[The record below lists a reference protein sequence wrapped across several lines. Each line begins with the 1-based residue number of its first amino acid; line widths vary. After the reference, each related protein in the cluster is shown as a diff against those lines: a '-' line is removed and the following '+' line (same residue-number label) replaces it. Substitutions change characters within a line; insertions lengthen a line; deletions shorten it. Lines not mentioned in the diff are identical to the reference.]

1 MTMRDLTGLLERLL
15 NLPGENEVV
24 EFKKA
29 QNGFDTQK
37 LGEYFSALSNEA
49 NLHERACAWLLFG
62 IDDKTHTVLGTCY
75 KPTYASLQAL
85 KREVAEGINGGM
97 TFTEI
102 HSLQYE
108 GKRVLLFE
116 IPAAP
121 RGIPTAYKGHF
132 FGRDGE
138 SLVALSLD
146 KLERIRRQENKEED
160 WSAQIVENATIE
172 DLEPEAVAKA
182 RTLYAV
188 KNPRLANEI
197 ASWDNVTFLN
207 KAKLTLKGK
216 ITRAAIILLGK
227 EESEVLISPA
237 VAKIR
242 WILKDSQ
249 GMERD
254 YLIKSCPFLLS
265 IEEIYHKI
273 RNLKYRYIN
282 PEFRTLFPDE
292 VDTYE
297 PYVIRE
303 AINNAIAHQ
312 DYTLGGE
319 INVVEYEDK
328 LVFTNKGSFIPQS
341 IDNVLKEDAPEEVY
355 RNPFLANAM
364 VGLQMV
370 DTIGSGIKKMFQC
383 QRQRLFPLPDY
394 NLQNNRV
401 QVTIIGKIINLE
413 YANLLAKNSDLTLIE
428 VEALNRV
435 QLHRP
440 ISAEEIKI
448 LRSKKLIEGR
458 KPNLFIAKSVAQQ
471 LGQKADYSNNK
482 GFEDKYYCDLIL
494 KALKEHKV
502 LTKQEISKLL
512 WKKLPDVLSDG
523 QKESKVGNLLT
534 KLRKQGRI
542 VNNSKGPLSEWRL
555 KNENN

>member
-1 MTMRDLTGLLERLL
+1 MRDLTGLLERLL

-62 IDDKTHTVLGTCY
+62 IDDKTHAVLGTCY

-85 KREVAEGINGGM
+85 KREVAEGTNGGM

-138 SLVALSLD
+138 SLVALSID

-182 RTLYAV
+182 RTLYAA
-188 KNPRLANEI
+188 KNPHLANEI

-216 ITRAAIILLGK
+216 ITRTAIILLGK

-319 INVVEYEDK
+319 INVIEYEDK

-413 YANLLAKNSDLTLIE
+413 YANLLAKNPDLTLIE

-502 LTKQEISKLL
+502 LTKQEVSKLL

-534 KLRKQGRI
+534 KLRKQGQI
-542 VNNSKGPLSEWRL
+542 VNKSKGPLSEWRL